1 MERIY
6 WTYKDFK
13 LKNTKL
19 LKKTTT
25 IPLNNG
31 HKIHKPIFYYDSIC
45 TFDIETT
52 TIKDADRP
60 YAFMYIWQFCFDN
73 DRVYMGRT
81 WEDFRAF
88 IKALKKELRLAP
100 NKRLVVYIHNA
111 SYEFMFI
118 KDFLEV
124 YEVFQI
130 GQHKFVKFM
139 AEGIEFRC
147 SYILTNMS
155 LAKLC
160 KNTPTC
166 THNKL
171 SGEDYNYSAIR
182 TPKSSLTDKELEYCY
197 NDVKGLAECIEYRLN
212 EYTLTTIPLTAT
224 GYVRREMRTAMSK
237 NKNNKIIFN
246 ETKLTP
252 FLYRLNRL
260 AFRGGDT
267 HSNPKYTGYTLPWPV
282 KVMDI
287 KSSYPASLIEF
298 TYPMAPFERY
308 EPKEYMSHYS
318 EYYKEK
324 CAIIN
329 VIYKD
334 IKYTAPDNMPY
345 IPASKCFELTGCI
358 YDNGRVRQADAL
370 QTAVTDI
377 DYNII
382 ESSYT
387 YSSKTVI
394 SVYAAD
400 RGFLPD
406 EFRETV
412 MEFFRIKSKLDGNPD
427 MKYEYSKAKANLNST
442 YGMCVTKLDR
452 PVMTWQNGEM
462 VEITTSLNKML
473 DDYYDNPSNFLPYQW
488 GVWCTAWSRLRLR
501 SALQMVGADA
511 VYCDTDS
518 VFYVGDHEAEFEAL
532 NEKLKKLAIKHGA
545 TALDSN
551 GNMLY
556 LGVFE
561 PDKSFQANGFKT
573 LGAKK
578 YIGRLDNGSMYCTI
592 AGVSK
597 STGAAYFD
605 KAGFEAFENGR
616 VIPNSGHLVAYYND
630 EPKHYITVA
639 GDRFITASNI
649 ALIDQDYTIGITNDY
664 KTLLLEQAK
673 NIIHLFS

>member
-1 MERIY
+1 MEQIY
-6 WTYKDFK
+6 WNYKDFK
-13 LKNTKL
+13 PKKTKFLKKSTTIMLKNGN
-19 LKKTTT
+19 
-25 IPLNNG
+25 I
-31 HKIHKPIFYYDSIC
+31 IHKPIFYYDCIC

-52 TIKDADRP
+52 TIQDAKRP

-81 WEDFRAF
+81 WQDFRLF
-88 IKALKKELRLAP
+88 IRNLKKELKLAP
-100 NKRLVVYIHNA
+100 NRRLVVYIHNA
-111 SYEFMFI
+111 SYEFSFC
-118 KDFLEV
+118 KDFLEI

-130 GQHKFVKFM
+130 GEHKYVKFM

-166 THNKL
+166 VHNKL
-171 SGEDYNYSAIR
+171 SGEDYNYTIRR
-182 TPKSSLTDKELEYCY
+182 TPESSLSEQELEYCY
-197 NDVKGLAECIEYRLN
+197 NDVKGLAECIEYRLK

-224 GYVRREMRTAMSK
+224 GYVRREMRTAMAK
-237 NKNNKIIFN
+237 NKNNKIIFKD
-246 ETKLTP
+246 TRLTP
-252 FLYRLNRL
+252 FLYKLNRL

-267 HSNPKYTGYTLPWPV
+267 HSNPKFTGYLLPWPV

-298 TYPMAPFERY
+298 TYPMGPFERY
-308 EPKEYMSHYS
+308 EPNEYMRHYD

-345 IPASKCFELTGCI
+345 IPASKCFELTGCV

-387 YSSKTVI
+387 YSSKTIV

-406 EFRETV
+406 EFRRTV
-412 MEFFRIKSKLDGNPD
+412 MEFFIIKSKLDGNPD
-427 MKYEYSKAKANLNST
+427 KKYEYSKAKANLNST

-452 PVMTWQNGEM
+452 PNMHWIKGEM
-462 VEITTSLNKML
+462 VENVMTLNDML
-473 DDYYDNPSNFLPYQW
+473 NDYYDNPSNFLPYQW

-501 SALQMVGADA
+501 SAMQMVGEDM
-511 VYCDTDS
+511 VYVDTDS
-518 VFYVGDHEAEFEAL
+518 IFYIGDHEAQFDAL
-532 NEKLKKLAIKHGA
+532 NEKLKALAIKHHA
-545 TALDSN
+545 TSEDSN
-551 GNMLY
+551 GNILY

-561 PDKSFQANGFKT
+561 HDKCFQANGFKT

-578 YIGRLDNGSMYCTI
+578 YIGLLDNGAMYCTI

-597 STGAAYFD
+597 KVGAEYFN
-605 KAGFEAFENGR
+605 KAGFNAFENGR
-616 VIPNSGHLVAYYND
+616 VIPNSGHLVTYYND
-630 EPKHYITVA
+630 TKKHYINID
-639 GDRFITASNI
+639 GCRILTASNI
-649 ALIDQDYTIGITNDY
+649 ALVNQDYTIGITADY
-664 KTLLLEQAK
+664 KNLLLEQAK
-673 NIIHLFS
+673 NIIHLLS